1 MTKYSVEYWIQ
12 LIRADYGSQMSNVKM
27 GPVFKGHSAAAQK
40 ERLPPEGAGSSAYD
54 SHAAPWTGFASSF
67 PTPLTNSLLRSK
79 LSKESLNGYP
89 PEYNSIKSTG
99 TKRETLFDTGHM
111 CKKCISHFN
120 VFKREALKQV
130 TDENLSTKVSI
141 CLVSSICIH
150 LETIVMHFLG
160 WCLEDCCMHVHPI
173 SSLSHI
179 SITYEAHAFFP
190 FPWNEFKSIS
200 FCSWSV
206 IHVTLV

>member
-1 MTKYSVEYWIQ
+1 
-12 LIRADYGSQMSNVKM
+12 M
-27 GPVFKGHSAAAQK
+27 GTVFKGHAAAARK

-79 LSKESLNGYP
+79 WSKESLNGYP
-89 PEYNSIKSTG
+89 PEYYSIKSTG
-99 TKRETLFDTGHM
+99 TKRETYTGHM
-111 CKKCISHFN
+111 CKNCISHFN

-130 TDENLSTKVSI
+130 TDENLFTKVSI
-141 CLVSSICIH
+141 FLVSYICIH

-160 WCLEDCCMHVHPI
+160 WCLVDCCMHVYPI

-179 SITYEAHAFFP
+179 SIKYEAHAFFP
-190 FPWNEFKSIS
+190 LPLKR
-200 FCSWSV
+200 V
-206 IHVTLV
+206 